1 MIYVTETNF
10 ERQLALLDVVS
21 QQLGETRAVVWLY
34 PDSKTKTVAGLTV
47 SDEHQGL
54 LPVTNY
60 GDGSEQG
67 LNTSPKAFNAG
78 LVSELLKNQSE
89 VIRFCDSVAIYK
101 PDEKEW
107 SACFIHHEG
116 MCLVRDNAL
125 LENLK
130 EQKFSASTE
139 APSWW

>member
-10 ERQLALLDVVS
+10 ERQLALLDTVS
-21 QQLGETRAVVWLY
+21 QQLGKTWAVAWLY

-47 SDEHQGL
+47 ADEHQGL
-54 LPVTNY
+54 LPVTIY

-67 LNTSPKAFNAG
+67 LNTCPREFNAG

-89 VIRFCDSVAIYK
+89 VIKFCDSLAIYQ

-107 SACFIHHEG
+107 SVCCILHEA
-116 MCLVRDNAL
+116 MCLVRDNSL
-125 LENLK
+125 LEKL
-130 EQKFSASTE
+130 EERKFYVSAE